1 MYSLYTLLILPTV
14 HENPNC
20 KNGLF
25 TVSGVSGNDVKTDHF
40 ESNQLID
47 NINQTT
53 KNFQKNESKDE
64 NIKA

>member
-1 MYSLYTLLILPTV
+1 MYTLLILPTV

-25 TVSGVSGNDVKTDHF
+25 TVSGNDEKTDHF

-53 KNFQKNESKDE
+53 KIFQKNESKDE